1 MMCATQHKNNVKWKV
16 KREEKEIMEEVV
28 DKSSI
33 ESLPMQPIM
42 WTLSFCFRC
51 LTSNPSCIEAKRMLA
66 LHLLAREGAYDR
78 AAVNIGE
85 IIQLLD
91 RLEPKNHFLF
101 WDMSLAYARMVSQS
115 VWECCLFLW

>member
-42 WTLSFCFRC
+42 
-51 LTSNPSCIEAKRMLA
+51 
-66 LHLLAREGAYDR
+66 
-78 AAVNIGE
+78 
-85 IIQLLD
+85 
-91 RLEPKNHFLF
+91 
-101 WDMSLAYARMVSQS
+101 
-115 VWECCLFLW
+115 